1 MSKYQTSFFL
11 GAVMA
16 LIIAT
21 PAHAQYVWLDDKGN
35 KQFSDMPP
43 PLSIPKNRIIKSPN
57 KTAETN
63 APATEKSAASG
74 SASTEQNKLEKPVT
88 TASKNEDFMKRRAEQ
103 AEKDKKSA
111 EEAQNNA
118 DKAKNCER
126 AKSYQKALESGVRI
140 ATTGKDG
147 EKNYM
152 DDSKRAQELADAKRA
167 TSGCQ

>member
-1 MSKYQTSFFL
+1 
-11 GAVMA
+11 MA
-16 LIIAT
+16 LLISV

-43 PLSIPKNRIIKSPN
+43 PLNVPKNRIIKAPN
-57 KTAETN
+57 KTAETSL
-63 APATEKSAASG
+63 PAADKPAASTPG
-74 SASTEQNKLEKPVT
+74 NADQNKLEKPVT

-103 AEKDKKSA
+103 AAKDKKAA

-147 EKNYM
+147 ERSYM
-152 DDSKRAQELADAKRA
+152 DDGKRAQELADAKRTMA
-167 TSGCQ
+167 GCQ